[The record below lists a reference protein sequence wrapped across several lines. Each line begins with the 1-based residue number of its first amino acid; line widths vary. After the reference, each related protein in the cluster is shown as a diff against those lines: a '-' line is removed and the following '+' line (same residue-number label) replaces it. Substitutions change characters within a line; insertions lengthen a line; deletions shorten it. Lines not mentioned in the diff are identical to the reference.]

1 MLSKVTAQLVEE
13 VFGYFD
19 DRNRKAF
26 GHITTKSRTKAK
38 KEPEV
43 LLVSL
48 LLVLKKE
55 LPEVSAMLDDIEESL
70 FEDNLKE
77 ARELLK
83 QEQVKNLAK
92 S

>member
-1 MLSKVTAQLVEE
+1 MLSKATAQLVEE

-19 DRNRKAF
+19 ERDRKAF
-26 GHITTKSRTKAK
+26 GHITTKSKTKAK

-48 LLVLKKE
+48 LLVLKKY
-55 LPEVSAMLDDIEESL
+55 LPEVSSTLDDVAESL
-70 FEDNLKE
+70 YEDNLKE

-83 QEQVKNLAK
+83 QSK
-92 S
+92 